1 MDKQLI
7 NSLQKYKKSDKDFI
21 KNKDCIICL
30 EAVDIEAQKNVYLP
44 CNCSNSVYH
53 IDCILQFL
61 KSGQNKNFCP
71 HCRAVYVID
80 IEVRQIIPL
89 LENRIVP
96 LEIVNQNNP
105 VFEHN
110 RKMTYIFIIHFFSN
124 SLLNIINL
132 SAIDDYSKK
141 NIDILGKIIMITSLC
156 KLFVNSCF
164 IISLKDNVD
173 KIQMWLAYS
182 YSIQSLLFILVICL
196 VTLLKKNNSIII
208 LLLNNVFFFIGDL
221 VFRLSIDYNT
231 RTHIANIN

>member
-71 HCRAVYVID
+71 HCRTVYVID
-80 IEVRQIIPL
+80 IEIRQIVPL
-89 LENRIVP
+89 FETRIVP
-96 LEIVNQNNP
+96 LEIIDQNNP

-110 RKMTYIFIIHFFSN
+110 RKMTFIFIIHFFSN

-132 SAIDDYSKK
+132 STIDDYSKK
-141 NIDILGKIIMITSLC
+141 SIDILGKLIMITCLC
-156 KLFVNSCF
+156 KLLVNSYF
-164 IISLKDNVD
+164 IISLKDNID
-173 KIQMWLAYS
+173 KIQMWLDYS
-182 YSIQSLLFILVICL
+182 YTLQSILFILVICL
-196 VTLLKKNNSIII
+196 VSLLKKNNSII